1 MIRRHQI
8 LSVLCCV
15 AFTSQLFAAEPG
27 VAAAGVSEGQASAA
41 GASTPTASTSS
52 GSTRPV
58 TAEEIQ
64 QLRERIAEQQEQ
76 IKLLQKSVDD
86 QRALVE
92 SAIKNVSAP
101 PAPTASAMNVSA
113 APNSTLNSG
122 VKIVPA
128 INVTGPYNVAAASRA
143 ARQTG
148 GETASPLSI
157 SIGSATITPLGF
169 VDFTFFSRSTN
180 VGSGLGTNFAG
191 IPYNAGASAP
201 QSRLSESNFTAQ
213 NSRIGFRVDSTV
225 MSAKVL
231 GYFEADFLG
240 NQPTNVF
247 VTSNADTFRMRN
259 VFVDVQKGG
268 LEVLGGQDWSLFTP
282 NRKGLSPLPSDIF
295 YTQNMDTNYQVGL
308 VWSRQAQ
315 FRLIAHPTKDVAF
328 GISLENPQQ
337 YIAGSNGSAAATLPA
352 SVAANTALSNQFNNG
367 TNNYGVPNLNPDI
380 IFKAA
385 YDGHVGEKIL
395 HVEAGGLVRSFKDSF
410 PTAFTS
416 TGAIA
421 STSRFTNNTL
431 TAASGEANANLE
443 IVKNVKLVANTFF
456 GAGGG
461 RYIFG
466 QGPDVIVRANG
477 TLSAV
482 HSYSTVDGFEATFHK
497 NTLISMLYGGAYFGR
512 DVSTDINAT
521 RSLIGY
527 GYRGAP
533 TGQNRSIQEAT
544 IDIVQTLWKSPN
556 YGALQLIGQYSY
568 LWRDPWYVATGQG
581 QYAKTNLFYID
592 LRYTLP

>member
-1 MIRRHQI
+1 MIRRHQV
-8 LSVLCCV
+8 LSVLCYVVV
-15 AFTSQLFAAEPG
+15 AGQLFGAEPG
-27 VAAAGVSEGQASAA
+27 VPARGVSDAP
-41 GASTPTASTSS
+41 ASTEAASTSS
-52 GSTRPV
+52 ASARPV

-64 QLRERIAEQQEQ
+64 QLRQRIAEQQEQ
-76 IKLLQKSVDD
+76 IKLLQNSVDD
-86 QRALVE
+86 QRAFVE
-92 SAIKNVSAP
+92 SALKNVSAP
-101 PAPTASAMNVSA
+101 PTTPSASAMTVSA
-113 APNSTLNSG
+113 TPNSTLNGG
-122 VKIVPA
+122 VKVVPA

-191 IPYNAGASAP
+191 IPYNAGSSAP

-225 MSAKVL
+225 MNAKVL

-282 NRKGLSPLPSDIF
+282 NRRGLSPLPSDIF

-308 VWSRQAQ
+308 IWSRQAQ

-328 GISLENPQQ
+328 GVSLENPQQ

-352 SVAANTALSNQFNNG
+352 SFAANTALSNQFNNG
-367 TNNYGVPNLNPDI
+367 TNNYGVPNLHPDI

-443 IVKNVKLVANTFF
+443 FVKNVRLVANTFF

-533 TGQNRSIQEAT
+533 NGQNRTIQEAT
-544 IDIVQTLWKSPN
+544 FDIVQTLWKSPN

-568 LWRDPWYVATGQG
+568 LWRDPWYVPTGQG
-581 QYAKTNLFYID
+581 QYAKTNLFYLD
-592 LRYTLP
+592 LRYTIP